1 MGVSKHQ
8 KKSTLF
14 TAVLCFSLVL
24 ATGLLGEP
32 VSAKGKAPVK
42 PHFNKAA
49 KGVKPSSAKKPFNR
63 SASKG
68 RLSSG
73 FNRAAGNKK
82 PAVKQPFNRAVNKG
96 NVKPGKPPKTKGQPP
111 KKPGIAANKKPKGQ
125 GTHRHLRSY
134 SAPPGGLRNR
144 FNTASGARITDKFN
158 QAAKGNGS
166 PPPPPPPPA
175 ARLMPP
181 TPRF

>member
-32 VSAKGKAPVK
+32 VSAKGKAPPVK

-73 FNRAAGNKK
+73 FNRAAGNK
-82 PAVKQPFNRAVNKG
+82 G
-96 NVKPGKPPKTKGQPP
+96 NVKPVKPGKPKTKGQPP
-111 KKPGIAANKKPKGQ
+111 KKPGIAANKKPKEQ

-181 TPRF
+181 QPRF